1 VYLQLSPINAKIMKA
16 MNHVHEM
23 EAKVGQFAVLD
34 YRAVVLPFVK
44 SLLKSRLEG
53 EAEKDAMKKSDAAQ
67 EAFLAELA
75 KDKKSSTT
83 KESELSK
90 QARDKAKDKKKL
102 RDQKKPRDV
111 KVSKLYLFSC
121 RPLECYLIS
130 SPNLPVPSRNMTET
144 QGTAFYVTF
153 FTQF

>member
-1 VYLQLSPINAKIMKA
+1 MAYFQGVLQ
-16 MNHVHEM
+16 
-23 EAKVGQFAVLD
+23 
-34 YRAVVLPFVK
+34 
-44 SLLKSRLEG
+44 SRLEG